1 MHFVTMKLLT
11 LILSALVGRVV
22 GLASTDTITWGGDNS
37 RTGYQ
42 TNHNMDPAIVGSP
55 QFDIVFKTA
64 LPGRYINAAEQI
76 FSQPLVYTP
85 SNDTK
90 QFVYLATTQNNIYK
104 LDAKTGVIIASRN
117 IGIPFLTA
125 DLDGCVDVNPTVGV
139 TATGVIDPDT
149 DTWYITSKTY
159 VDQNYGPKPQGRP
172 AGRYKIHAINVNDLS
187 EQPNFPVD
195 LEGTIARN
203 NPERMF
209 TGGIHHQRP
218 GLLHTGQFVYAGF
231 ASHCVQYNFTGW
243 IMGWDKTS
251 GKIVER
257 WASEGMGV
265 SNNIS
270 GAGIWQS
277 GGGLASDNA
286 GSMFFATGNGYASQ
300 LSTIPVNG
308 FTPPTAMEQ
317 AAVHMSINSDGTLS
331 VVDFFMP
338 FEKQELD
345 GADKDLGTSPL
356 ELLPSQF
363 SCGNIKRMGIVTGKS
378 GKTYWLNLDDLGG
391 YRNGPNSKDRVIKT
405 FQNENSV
412 YAGAGVYPL
421 EGGYIY
427 INVIQ
432 YPTHVFKF
440 SCLNGVPYFT
450 KVADS
455 PTNNAYILGVSHGTT
470 TSLNGQ
476 EGTGLLWVSDVQNTN
491 FKIYDAV
498 PQNGYLNVIRNF
510 TIVGITKFSRPVF
523 GDGMA
528 YIGTTVGYLY
538 GLGSTNKYPLNCTSS
553 VDFGTA
559 NFQNAT
565 SPQTINCTALFDLS
579 VTNISLGD
587 ATNYNITKTPSLP
600 LSMSAGDQ
608 LQFSAQFSPQGV
620 GRLGGMVNIMT
631 SGVSDASYSKSTK
644 VRLTGIGTSSNA
656 LLDVSPKSVVFTGLV
671 SGSQSTTQTILIGND
686 GSQNLTVTSVMYT
699 NTSSSGPFTTWTGTG
714 NLTVGQFTLSG
725 IPNSVSG
732 GGDSAIT
739 VLPNTATS
747 GNFTAWVKFVTTGG
761 NATVS
766 LSAAAGDPP
775 TALLEFQTPD
785 RSGWVKYDPNTPF
798 TFGNVTEN
806 TSKSLLFRISNK
818 ASAGGVK
825 LGLTVSKPPFG
836 VPGIVRSANQIDMAE
851 GTLIAPGQSQTA
863 TITCNVPKSQ
873 WNVPS
878 YNGTAQ
884 WTINTNDP
892 TWSFEKRAVQFFCN
906 AVAEQAAPLLPSGQG
921 QYQYVGCFKENN
933 PSRQLSSLLYAN
945 SSNTNEMCI
954 NTCGEEGLTFCGTQ
968 YRSECWAGNKIPTQ
982 KVDDANCNFDCA
994 GSLNQ
999 YCGGNGVDGSG
1010 AYISLFADTLQWDG
1024 SLSGGSTS
1032 GGSGSSGG
1040 SGGTNTPQGPFVN
1053 PGVDGYTS
1061 IGCYTE
1067 ATSGRALPNGRGIDS
1082 PTVAECVDACSSGNF
1097 VYAGVEYGGE
1107 CYCGNTFSDGSVPA
1121 PIADCGMLCNGNS
1134 SEYCGGPNRL
1144 NVYQVN
1150 SAYSAS
1156 LPTSSSTSSSSSST
1170 SSSTSSSSSTS
1181 LSTSTSTS
1189 TSTSST
1195 SSSISTSSTSS
1206 STSTTSTSTSSTTTS
1221 SSTKTSSTT
1230 TSSTSSS
1237 SSTSTSTSLSTSS
1250 SSSSLTGNVAGGAN
1264 AASTST
1270 STSTTKTST
1279 STTSSSLTSSSISS
1293 SSSTTSQSTT
1303 STTSSTSTTSTST
1316 TSSSTSSSSSSS
1328 SSTWT
1333 TFSTASSV
1341 SSRSTTS
1348 TTSSTTSVAV
1358 PSSAGASS
1366 IVSSSTSSSVT
1377 SRTTSAGTSLVVPL
1391 TQVAGLSSVSSSGS
1405 SLVAPSVNSQA
1416 TAPSAPSSAG
1426 SLVVAPSSS
1435 IGGVSIPSSAATS
1448 LSLPSVSSQIG
1459 GSSIASSAGA
1469 SSVASSLSSQVV
1481 VAPGIS
1487 SAFTLAG
1494 TSRTTSTTSSTATS
1508 TTSSTST
1515 TTSRTS
1521 TSTTSST
1528 TSSVNPVATGPS
1540 ISDKIGTWSFQ
1551 GCWAEPLFLIRA
1563 LSSKTTSSNDMDL
1576 DACAAFC
1583 TGYTY
1588 FGAEN
1593 GRDCY
1598 CGNFLNLGSYQALN
1612 QKDCSATCA
1621 GDKTQYCGGTQR
1633 LQLYKAG
1640 KPTTGNKNFQSYACA
1655 SEPLIGRLLTDL
1667 VLSDSRAMTVDTCLD
1682 KCGNY
1687 KYAGVENGR
1696 DCYCGN
1702 SVNWQG
1708 LIGQGKN
1715 VSMTDCNISC
1725 PGNNLAYCGGLL
1737 KMNLY
1742 INNSTANAF
1751 LSRHRRRHAKGLL

>member
-1 MHFVTMKLLT
+1 MKMLT
-11 LILSALVGRVV
+11 LILSALIGQVV

-251 GKIVER
+251 GKIVEH

-265 SNNIS
+265 SSNIS

-286 GSMFFATGNGYASQ
+286 GSMYFATGNGYASQ

-308 FTPPTAMEQ
+308 FSPPTAMEQ

-391 YRNGPNSKDRVIKT
+391 YRNGPNNKDRVIQT

-528 YIGTTVGYLY
+528 YIGTTVGYFY
-538 GLGSTNKYPLNCTSS
+538 GLGSTNKYPLNCTAS
-553 VDFGTA
+553 VDFGTS

-565 SPQTINCTALFDLS
+565 TPQTINCTALFDLS
-579 VTNISLGD
+579 VTNISLAD
-587 ATNYNITKTPSLP
+587 ATNYNITKTPNLP

-608 LQFSAQFSPQGV
+608 LQFSAQFSPQSV
-620 GRLGGMVNIMT
+620 GRLGGIVNIVT
-631 SGVSDASYSKSTK
+631 SSVSDTSYSKSTK
-644 VRLTGIGTSSNA
+644 VRLTGIGSSSNA

-671 SGSQSTTQTILIGND
+671 SGSQATTQSILIGND
-686 GSQNLTVTSVMYT
+686 GTQSLTVTAVLYT

-739 VLPNTATS
+739 VLANTAMS

-785 RSGWVKYDPNTPF
+785 GTGWVKYDPNTPF

-806 TSKSLLFRISNK
+806 TSKSLRFRISNT
-818 ASAGGVK
+818 ASVGGVK

-836 VPGIVRSANQIDMAE
+836 VPGIVRSANQIDLAE

-863 TITCNVPKSQ
+863 TLTCNVPKSQ

-892 TWSFEKRAVQFFCN
+892 TWSFEKRAVRFFCN

-933 PSRQLSSLLYAN
+933 PGRQLSNLLYAN

-954 NTCGEEGLTFCGTQ
+954 NTCGGEGMTFCGTQ
-968 YRSECWAGNKIPTQ
+968 YRSECWAGNKIPNQ

-999 YCGGNGVDGSG
+999 YCGGNGIDGSG
-1010 AYISLFADTLQWDG
+1010 VYISLFADTLQWDG
-1024 SLSGGSTS
+1024 SLSGGSS
-1032 GGSGSSGG
+1032 GGSSGG
-1040 SGGTNTPQGPFVN
+1040 GGSGGSSGSSTPQGPSVN

-1067 ATSGRALPNGRGIDS
+1067 ATSGRALPNGRGVDS

-1107 CYCGNTFSDGSVPA
+1107 CYCGNTFTGGSVPA
-1121 PIADCGMLCNGNS
+1121 PIAECGMLCNGNS

-1144 NVYQVN
+1144 NYIFVN
-1150 SAYSAS
+1150 FNVFEYLVNLDFNFDVQHFVEYFYTSVAAPSSAG
-1156 LPTSSSTSSSSSST
+1156 PSS
-1170 SSSTSSSSSTS
+1170 
-1181 LSTSTSTS
+1181 
-1189 TSTSST
+1189 
-1195 SSSISTSSTSS
+1195 
-1206 STSTTSTSTSSTTTS
+1206 
-1221 SSTKTSSTT
+1221 
-1230 TSSTSSS
+1230 
-1237 SSTSTSTSLSTSS
+1237 
-1250 SSSSLTGNVAGGAN
+1250 VV
-1264 AASTST
+1264 
-1270 STSTTKTST
+1270 
-1279 STTSSSLTSSSISS
+1279 
-1293 SSSTTSQSTT
+1293 SSSTTLSIT
-1303 STTSSTSTTSTST
+1303 SR
-1316 TSSSTSSSSSSS
+1316 TSSS
-1328 SSTWT
+1328 
-1333 TFSTASSV
+1333 
-1341 SSRSTTS
+1341 
-1348 TTSSTTSVAV
+1348 
-1358 PSSAGASS
+1358 
-1366 IVSSSTSSSVT
+1366 
-1377 SRTTSAGTSLVVPL
+1377 GTSLIAPV
-1391 TQVAGLSSVSSSGS
+1391 TQVAGLSSVASAGTSLAVPSLSSQAAAQSAPTSASSSVA
-1405 SLVAPSVNSQA
+1405 VAPSSIAGVSV
-1416 TAPSAPSSAG
+1416 PSSAG
-1426 SLVVAPSSS
+1426 ASLN
-1435 IGGVSIPSSAATS
+1435 
-1448 LSLPSVSSQIG
+1448 LPSTSTQIG
-1459 GSSIASSAGA
+1459 IASSAGTSLA
-1469 SSVASSLSSQVV
+1469 SQVAVPSVAS
-1481 VAPGIS
+1481 
-1487 SAFTLAG
+1487 TLAG
-1494 TSRTTSTTSSTATS
+1494 TSRTTSTTSSTS
-1508 TTSSTST
+1508 TSSTSST
-1515 TTSRTS
+1515 ASRATS

-1528 TSSVNPVATGPS
+1528 TSSAKPVATGPS
-1540 ISDKIGTWSFQ
+1540 ISDTIGTWSFQ

-1598 CGNFLNLGSYQALN
+1598 CGNFLNIGSYQALN
-1612 QKDCSATCA
+1612 QKDCSATCP

-1640 KPTTGNKNFQSYACA
+1640 KPATGLRNFQSYSCA
-1655 SEPLIGRLLTDL
+1655 SEPFIGRLLSDL
-1667 VLSDSRAMTVDTCLD
+1667 VLTDSRFMTVDTCLD

-1702 SVNWQG
+1702 TVNWQG
-1708 LIGQGKN
+1708 LIGQ
-1715 VSMTDCNISC
+1715 V
-1725 PGNNLAYCGGLL
+1725 LL
-1737 KMNLY
+1737 
-1742 INNSTANAF
+1742 IVVGWQ
-1751 LSRHRRRHAKGLL
+1751 R

>member
-1 MHFVTMKLLT
+1 MKLLT
-11 LILSALVGRVV
+11 LILSALVGQVV

-55 QFDIVFKTA
+55 QFDIVFKTS
-64 LPGRYINAAEQI
+64 LPGRYINAVEQI

-265 SNNIS
+265 SSNIS

-286 GSMFFATGNGYASQ
+286 GSMYFATGNGYASQ

-308 FTPPTAMEQ
+308 FSPPTAMEQ

-391 YRNGPNSKDRVIKT
+391 YRNGPNSKDRVIQT

-528 YIGTTVGYLY
+528 YIGTTVGYFY
-538 GLGSTNKYPLNCTSS
+538 GLGSANKYPLNCTAS
-553 VDFGTA
+553 VDFGTT

-565 SPQTINCTALFDLS
+565 TPQTINCTALFDLS
-579 VTNISLGD
+579 VTSIGLSD
-587 ATNYNITKTPSLP
+587 ATNYNITKTPNLP

-608 LQFSAQFSPQGV
+608 LQFSAQFSPQSV
-620 GRLGGMVNIMT
+620 GRLGGTVNIVT
-631 SGVSDASYSKSTK
+631 SGASDASYSKSTK
-644 VRLTGIGTSSNA
+644 VRLTGIGASSNA
-656 LLDVSPKSVVFTGLV
+656 LLDVSPKSVLFTGLV
-671 SGSQSTTQTILIGND
+671 SGSQATTQSILIGND
-686 GSQNLTVTSVMYT
+686 GTQNLTVTSVLYT
-699 NTSSSGPFTTWTGTG
+699 NNSSSGPFTTWTGTG

-732 GGDSAIT
+732 GSDNAIT
-739 VLPNTATS
+739 VLPNTAMS

-761 NATVS
+761 NATVT

-785 RSGWVKYDPNTPF
+785 GSGWVKYDPNTPF

-806 TSKSLLFRISNK
+806 TSKSLRFRISNT

-836 VPGIVRSANQIDMAE
+836 VPGIVRSANQIDLAE

-863 TITCNVPKSQ
+863 TLTCNVPKSQ

-892 TWSFEKRAVQFFCN
+892 TWSFEKRAIQFFCN

-933 PSRQLSSLLYAN
+933 PGRQLSSLLYAN
-945 SSNTNEMCI
+945 GSNTNEMCI
-954 NTCGEEGLTFCGTQ
+954 NTCGGEGTTFCGTQ
-968 YRSECWAGNKIPTQ
+968 YRSECWAGKKIPNQ

-999 YCGGNGVDGSG
+999 YCGGNGIDGSG
-1010 AYISLFADTLQWDG
+1010 VYISLFADALQWDG
-1024 SLSGGSTS
+1024 SLSGGSSSGSS
-1032 GGSGSSGG
+1032 GGSGSSG
-1040 SGGTNTPQGPFVN
+1040 SGGSSTPQGPSVN

-1067 ATSGRALPNGRGIDS
+1067 ATSGRALPNGRGVDS

-1107 CYCGNTFSDGSVPA
+1107 CYCANTFSDGSVPA
-1121 PIADCGMLCNGNS
+1121 PITDCGMLCNGL
-1134 SEYCGGPNRL
+1134 YP
-1144 NVYQVN
+1144 
-1150 SAYSAS
+1150 
-1156 LPTSSSTSSSSSST
+1156 
-1170 SSSTSSSSSTS
+1170 
-1181 LSTSTSTS
+1181 
-1189 TSTSST
+1189 
-1195 SSSISTSSTSS
+1195 
-1206 STSTTSTSTSSTTTS
+1206 
-1221 SSTKTSSTT
+1221 
-1230 TSSTSSS
+1230 
-1237 SSTSTSTSLSTSS
+1237 
-1250 SSSSLTGNVAGGAN
+1250 
-1264 AASTST
+1264 
-1270 STSTTKTST
+1270 
-1279 STTSSSLTSSSISS
+1279 
-1293 SSSTTSQSTT
+1293 
-1303 STTSSTSTTSTST
+1303 
-1316 TSSSTSSSSSSS
+1316 
-1328 SSTWT
+1328 
-1333 TFSTASSV
+1333 
-1341 SSRSTTS
+1341 
-1348 TTSSTTSVAV
+1348 
-1358 PSSAGASS
+1358 
-1366 IVSSSTSSSVT
+1366 
-1377 SRTTSAGTSLVVPL
+1377 
-1391 TQVAGLSSVSSSGS
+1391 
-1405 SLVAPSVNSQA
+1405 
-1416 TAPSAPSSAG
+1416 
-1426 SLVVAPSSS
+1426 
-1435 IGGVSIPSSAATS
+1435 
-1448 LSLPSVSSQIG
+1448 
-1459 GSSIASSAGA
+1459 
-1469 SSVASSLSSQVV
+1469 
-1481 VAPGIS
+1481 
-1487 SAFTLAG
+1487 
-1494 TSRTTSTTSSTATS
+1494 
-1508 TTSSTST
+1508 
-1515 TTSRTS
+1515 
-1521 TSTTSST
+1521 
-1528 TSSVNPVATGPS
+1528 
-1540 ISDKIGTWSFQ
+1540 SFQ
-1551 GCWAEPLFLIRA
+1551 W
-1563 LSSKTTSSNDMDL
+1563 
-1576 DACAAFC
+1576 
-1583 TGYTY
+1583 
-1588 FGAEN
+1588 
-1593 GRDCY
+1593 
-1598 CGNFLNLGSYQALN
+1598 
-1612 QKDCSATCA
+1612 
-1621 GDKTQYCGGTQR
+1621 
-1633 LQLYKAG
+1633 
-1640 KPTTGNKNFQSYACA
+1640 
-1655 SEPLIGRLLTDL
+1655 
-1667 VLSDSRAMTVDTCLD
+1667 
-1682 KCGNY
+1682 
-1687 KYAGVENGR
+1687 
-1696 DCYCGN
+1696 
-1702 SVNWQG
+1702 
-1708 LIGQGKN
+1708 
-1715 VSMTDCNISC
+1715 
-1725 PGNNLAYCGGLL
+1725 
-1737 KMNLY
+1737 
-1742 INNSTANAF
+1742 
-1751 LSRHRRRHAKGLL
+1751 

>member
-1 MHFVTMKLLT
+1 
-11 LILSALVGRVV
+11 
-22 GLASTDTITWGGDNS
+22 
-37 RTGYQ
+37 
-42 TNHNMDPAIVGSP
+42 NHNMDPAIVGSP

-195 LEGTIARN
+195 LEGTVARN

-251 GKIVER
+251 GKIVEH

-265 SNNIS
+265 SSNIS

-286 GSMFFATGNGYASQ
+286 GSMYFATGNGYASQ

-308 FTPPTAMEQ
+308 FSPPTAMEQ

-391 YRNGPNSKDRVIKT
+391 YRNGPNNKDRVIQT

-528 YIGTTVGYLY
+528 YIGTTVGYFY
-538 GLGSTNKYPLNCTSS
+538 GLGSTNKYPLNCTAS
-553 VDFGTA
+553 VDFGTS

-565 SPQTINCTALFDLS
+565 TPQTINCTALFDLS
-579 VTNISLGD
+579 VTNISLAD
-587 ATNYNITKTPSLP
+587 ATNYNITKTPNLP

-608 LQFSAQFSPQGV
+608 LQFSAQFSPQSV
-620 GRLGGMVNIMT
+620 GRLGGIVNIVT
-631 SGVSDASYSKSTK
+631 SSVSDTSYSKSTK
-644 VRLTGIGTSSNA
+644 VRLTGIGSSSNA

-671 SGSQSTTQTILIGND
+671 SGSQATTQSILIGND
-686 GSQNLTVTSVMYT
+686 GTQSLTVTAVLYT

-739 VLPNTATS
+739 VLANTAMS

-785 RSGWVKYDPNTPF
+785 GTGWVKYDPNTPF

-806 TSKSLLFRISNK
+806 TSKSLRFRISNT

-836 VPGIVRSANQIDMAE
+836 VPGIVRSANQIDLAE

-863 TITCNVPKSQ
+863 TLTCNIPKSQ
-873 WNVPS
+873 WNIPS

-892 TWSFEKRAVQFFCN
+892 TWSFEKRAVRFFCN

-933 PSRQLSSLLYAN
+933 PGRQLSNLLYAN

-954 NTCGEEGLTFCGTQ
+954 NTCGGEGMTFCGTQ
-968 YRSECWAGNKIPTQ
+968 YRSECWAGNKIPNQ

-999 YCGGNGVDGSG
+999 YCGGNGIDGSG
-1010 AYISLFADTLQWDG
+1010 VYISLFADTLQWDG
-1024 SLSGGSTS
+1024 SFGGS
-1032 GGSGSSGG
+1032 SGSS
-1040 SGGTNTPQGPFVN
+1040 TPQGPSVN

-1067 ATSGRALPNGRGIDS
+1067 ATSGRALPNGRGVDS

-1107 CYCGNTFSDGSVPA
+1107 CYCGNTFTDGSVPA
-1121 PIADCGMLCNGNS
+1121 PIAECGMLCNGNS

-1144 NVYQVN
+1144 NVYQLN

-1156 LPTSSSTSSSSSST
+1156 LPTSLSTSSSSSST
-1170 SSSTSSSSSTS
+1170 SSSTSTSSSIS
-1181 LSTSTSTS
+1181 STSTSTS
-1189 TSTSST
+1189 TFSTL
-1195 SSSISTSSTSS
+1195 S
-1206 STSTTSTSTSSTTTS
+1206 STST
-1221 SSTKTSSTT
+1221 
-1230 TSSTSSS
+1230 
-1237 SSTSTSTSLSTSS
+1237 
-1250 SSSSLTGNVAGGAN
+1250 
-1264 AASTST
+1264 
-1270 STSTTKTST
+1270 
-1279 STTSSSLTSSSISS
+1279 
-1293 SSSTTSQSTT
+1293 
-1303 STTSSTSTTSTST
+1303 
-1316 TSSSTSSSSSSS
+1316 
-1328 SSTWT
+1328 
-1333 TFSTASSV
+1333 
-1341 SSRSTTS
+1341 
-1348 TTSSTTSVAV
+1348 
-1358 PSSAGASS
+1358 
-1366 IVSSSTSSSVT
+1366 
-1377 SRTTSAGTSLVVPL
+1377 
-1391 TQVAGLSSVSSSGS
+1391 
-1405 SLVAPSVNSQA
+1405 
-1416 TAPSAPSSAG
+1416 
-1426 SLVVAPSSS
+1426 
-1435 IGGVSIPSSAATS
+1435 
-1448 LSLPSVSSQIG
+1448 
-1459 GSSIASSAGA
+1459 
-1469 SSVASSLSSQVV
+1469 
-1481 VAPGIS
+1481 
-1487 SAFTLAG
+1487 G
-1494 TSRTTSTTSSTATS
+1494 TSRTTSTTSSTS
-1508 TTSSTST
+1508 TSSTSST
-1515 TTSRTS
+1515 ASRATS

-1528 TSSVNPVATGPS
+1528 TSSAKPVATGPS
-1540 ISDKIGTWSFQ
+1540 ISDTIGTWSFQ

-1598 CGNFLNLGSYQALN
+1598 CGNFLNIGSYQALN
-1612 QKDCSATCA
+1612 QKDCSATCP

-1640 KPTTGNKNFQSYACA
+1640 KPATGLRNFQSYSCA
-1655 SEPLIGRLLTDL
+1655 SEPFIGRLLSDL
-1667 VLSDSRAMTVDTCLD
+1667 VLTDSRFMTVDTCLD

-1702 SVNWQG
+1702 TVNWQG

-1715 VSMTDCNISC
+1715 VTMTDCNINC
-1725 PGNNLAYCGGLL
+1725 PGNSLAYCGGLA

-1742 INNSTANAF
+1742 INNSTAMAF
-1751 LSRHRRRHAKGLL
+1751 LSRHRRRH

>member
-1 MHFVTMKLLT
+1 MKLLT
-11 LILSALVGRVV
+11 LILSALVGQVV

-104 LDAKTGVIIASRN
+104 LDAKTGIIIASRN

-159 VDQNYGPKPQGRP
+159 VNQTYGPTPQGRP

-243 IMGWDKTS
+243 IVGWDKTS

-277 GGGLASDNA
+277 GGGLASDDA

-331 VVDFFMP
+331 VVDLFMP

-363 SCGNIKRMGIVTGKS
+363 SCGDIKRMGIVTGKS

-391 YRNGPNSKDRVIKT
+391 YRNGPNSKDRVIQT

-528 YIGTTVGYLY
+528 YIGTTVGYFY
-538 GLGSTNKYPLNCTSS
+538 GLGSTNKYPLNCTASI
-553 VDFGTA
+553 DFGTT

-579 VTNISLGD
+579 VTNISLAD
-587 ATNYNITKTPSLP
+587 ATNYNITQTPNLP

-608 LQFSAQFSPQGV
+608 LQFSAQFSPQNV
-620 GRLGGMVNIMT
+620 GRLGGIVNIVT

-644 VRLTGIGTSSNA
+644 VRLTGVGTSSNA

-671 SGSQSTTQTILIGND
+671 SGSQATTQSILIGND
-686 GSQNLTVTSVMYT
+686 GTQNLTVTSVLYT

-714 NLTVGQFTLSG
+714 NLTVDQFTLSG
-725 IPNSVSG
+725 IPKAVSG
-732 GGDSAIT
+732 GNDSAIT
-739 VLPNTATS
+739 VLPNTIMS

-785 RSGWVKYDPNTPF
+785 GSGWVKYDPNTPF

-806 TSKSLLFRISNK
+806 TSKSLRFRISNT

-836 VPGIVRSANQIDMAE
+836 VPGIVRSANQVDLAE

-863 TITCNVPKSQ
+863 TLTCNVPKSQ

-906 AVAEQAAPLLPSGQG
+906 AVAEQAAPLLPNGQG

-933 PSRQLSSLLYAN
+933 PGRQLSNLLYAN

-968 YRSECWAGNKIPTQ
+968 YRSECWAGNKIPNQ

-999 YCGGNGVDGSG
+999 YCGGNGIDGSG
-1010 AYISLFADTLQWDG
+1010 SYISLFADTLQWDG
-1024 SLSGGSTS
+1024 SLSSGSSSSSGS
-1032 GGSGSSGG
+1032 GGSS
-1040 SGGTNTPQGPFVN
+1040 TPKGPFVN

-1067 ATSGRALPNGRGIDS
+1067 ATAGRALPNGRSVDS
-1082 PTVAECVDACSSGNF
+1082 PTVAECIDACSSENF

-1107 CYCGNTFSDGSVPA
+1107 CYCGNTFTDGSVPA
-1121 PIADCGMLCNGNS
+1121 PIADCGMLCNAQFS
-1134 SEYCGGPNRL
+1134 LQCYSVDYIFLEYQCLFFDINIFYHFLINLDFSFDVQRL
-1144 NVYQVN
+1144 YVQCFR
-1150 SAYSAS
+1150 
-1156 LPTSSSTSSSSSST
+1156 TSSVSST
-1170 SSSTSSSSSTS
+1170 SSSTSSTG
-1181 LSTSTSTS
+1181 
-1189 TSTSST
+1189 SST
-1195 SSSISTSSTSS
+1195 SSSSTASSSSTTSSTSASSTSS
-1206 STSTTSTSTSSTTTS
+1206 STASISTSQ
-1221 SSTKTSSTT
+1221 
-1230 TSSTSSS
+1230 STSNSM
-1237 SSTSTSTSLSTSS
+1237 TA
-1250 SSSSLTGNVAGGAN
+1250 NAAGGAN
-1264 AASTST
+1264 GYQFNQHFNFQWLKHCVSINNADDYFEYIQLQLGYFFDLDNLFYRLFSS
-1270 STSTTKTST
+1270 SSGGLSSVVSSGTTL
-1279 STTSSSLTSSSISS
+1279 SLTS
-1293 SSSTTSQSTT
+1293 
-1303 STTSSTSTTSTST
+1303 
-1316 TSSSTSSSSSSS
+1316 
-1328 SSTWT
+1328 
-1333 TFSTASSV
+1333 
-1341 SSRSTTS
+1341 R
-1348 TTSSTTSVAV
+1348 
-1358 PSSAGASS
+1358 PSSD
-1366 IVSSSTSSSVT
+1366 
-1377 SRTTSAGTSLVVPL
+1377 GTSLVAPL
-1391 TQVAGLSSVSSSGS
+1391 TQVAGLSSVPSAGT
-1405 SLVAPSVNSQA
+1405 SLTAPSLDSQL
-1416 TAPSAPSSAG
+1416 TVPSAPSSAG
-1426 SLVVAPSSS
+1426 SSSVAPLSS
-1435 IGGVSIPSSAATS
+1435 IGVAPALSSAGASLNVPSLSSQIGGTSIPSSVGSS
-1448 LSLPSVSSQIG
+1448 LSNPSVSSQ
-1459 GSSIASSAGA
+1459 
-1469 SSVASSLSSQVV
+1469 VAVAPVLSS
-1481 VAPGIS
+1481 G
-1487 SAFTLAG
+1487 SALAG
-1494 TSRTTSTTSSTATS
+1494 TSRATS

-1515 TTSRTS
+1515 SSASTTVSRAATTS
-1521 TSTTSST
+1521 TSSSSTSST
-1528 TSSVNPVATGPS
+1528 KPVVTGPS
-1540 ISDKIGTWSFQ
+1540 ISDTIGTWSFQ

-1576 DACAAFC
+1576 DACAVFC

-1593 GRDCY
+1593 GRECY
-1598 CGNFLNLGSYQALN
+1598 CGNFLNVGSYQALN

-1633 LQLYKAG
+1633 LQLFKAG
-1640 KPTTGNKNFQSYACA
+1640 KPATGNKNFQSYSCA
-1655 SEPLIGRLLTDL
+1655 SEPFIGRLLPDL
-1667 VLSDSRAMTVDTCLD
+1667 VLTDSRAMTVDTCLD
-1682 KCGNY
+1682 KCSKY

-1702 SVNWQG
+1702 MVNWQG
-1708 LIGQGKN
+1708 LIGQ
-1715 VSMTDCNISC
+1715 
-1725 PGNNLAYCGGLL
+1725 
-1737 KMNLY
+1737 
-1742 INNSTANAF
+1742 
-1751 LSRHRRRHAKGLL
+1751 

>member
-1 MHFVTMKLLT
+1 MKLLT
-11 LILSALVGRVV
+11 LLLSALTSQVA

-42 TNHNMDPAIVGSP
+42 INHNMDPAIVGSP

-85 SNDTK
+85 SNGTT
-90 QFVYLATTQNNIYK
+90 QYVYLATTQNNIYK
-104 LDAKTGVIIASRN
+104 LDAKTGVILASRN
-117 IGIPFLTA
+117 LGIPFLTA

-149 DTWYITSKTY
+149 DTWYLTSKTY
-159 VDQNYGPKPQGRP
+159 VDQNFGPKPQGRP
-172 AGRYKIHAINVNDLS
+172 AGRYKFHAINVNDLS
-187 EQPNFPVD
+187 ERSGFPVD

-243 IMGWDKTS
+243 IMGWDKTT
-251 GKIVER
+251 GAVVER
-257 WASEGMGV
+257 WASEGQGV
-265 SNNIS
+265 SSNIS

-277 GGGLASDNA
+277 GGGLASDDA

-356 ELLPSQF
+356 EILPSQF
-363 SCGNIKRMGIVTGKS
+363 SCGDVKRMGIVTGKS

-391 YRNGPNSKDRVIKT
+391 YRNGANSKDRVIQT

-440 SCLNGVPYFT
+440 SCLNGNPYFT

-491 FKIYDAV
+491 FKIYDAI

-528 YIGTTVGYLY
+528 YIGTTVGYFY
-538 GLGSTNKYPLNCTSS
+538 GLGSTNKSPLNCTAS
-553 VDFGTA
+553 VDFGTTDL
-559 NFQNAT
+559 QNAT
-565 SPQTINCTALFDLS
+565 VPQVVNCTALFDLS
-579 VTNISLGD
+579 VTNISLAD
-587 ATNYNITKTPSLP
+587 ATNYGITKTPSLP
-600 LSMSAGDQ
+600 LSMSKGDSV
-608 LQFSAQFSPQGV
+608 QFSAQFSPKSV
-620 GRLGGMVNIMT
+620 GRLGGTVNIVT
-631 SGVSDASYSKSTK
+631 SGVSDASYSKTTK
-644 VRLTGIGTSSNA
+644 VRFTGVGSSSGA

-671 SGSQSTTQTILIGND
+671 SGSTADKQTILIGND
-686 GSQNLTVTSVMYT
+686 GTKSLQVSSVLYT
-699 NTSSSGPFTTWTGTG
+699 NSSSSGPFTTWSGSG
-714 NLTVGQFTLSG
+714 SLTVGKFTLSG
-725 IPNSVSG
+725 IPSYVNG
-732 GGDSAIT
+732 GSDTAIT
-739 VLPNTATS
+739 VVPDTSAS

-766 LSAAAGDPP
+766 LSASAGDPP

-785 RSGWVKYDPNTPF
+785 GNSWVKYDPKTPF

-806 TSKSLLFRISNK
+806 TSKSLRFRISNT
-818 ASAGGVK
+818 AAPGGVK

-836 VPGIVRSANQIDMAE
+836 VPGIVRSANQVDLAE

-863 TITCNVPKSQ
+863 TLTCNVPKSQ

-892 TWSFEKRAVQFFCN
+892 TWSFEKRAIQFFCN
-906 AVAEQAAPLLPSGQG
+906 AVSEQAAPLLPNGQG

-933 PSRQLSSLLYAN
+933 PGRQLSNLLYAN

-954 NTCGEEGLTFCGTQ
+954 NTCGSEGLTFCGTQ
-968 YRSECWAGNKIPTQ
+968 YRSECWAGNKIPTK

-994 GSLNQ
+994 GSLAQ

-1024 SLSGGSTS
+1024 SLSDSSSSGSGGST
-1032 GGSGSSGG
+1032 
-1040 SGGTNTPQGPFVN
+1040 NTPKGPFVN

-1067 ATSGRALPNGRGIDS
+1067 ATAGRALPNGRGVSS
-1082 PTVAECVDACSSGNF
+1082 PTVQNCVDACKAESF

-1107 CYCGNTFSDGSVPA
+1107 
-1121 PIADCGMLCNGNS
+1121 
-1134 SEYCGGPNRL
+1134 
-1144 NVYQVN
+1144 VN
-1150 SAYSAS
+1150 SAYSAT
-1156 LPTSSSTSSSSSST
+1156 LSSSVSTSST

-1181 LSTSTSTS
+1181 TSTSTSISVFIPASVSTSSSTSTSSTSTTTSSSSTSSSSTTTSSSTSTSTSTLTS

-1195 SSSISTSSTSS
+1195 SSSVPTTSTSTSSSTSSSTSTSTSSVQTTSSSVSVNGNVAGGANTVSTSVSSSSASTSSLTSTSTSSSISTTSQSTTSTTSSSVATTTSTTTSSTSTTSSSSSSSWTTFSTVSSASTRSTTSITTFTTTSTTSSAVVQNPPLSNTASTIALPNPGSSVTVVSGTTVAVVTRPTSTSSLVVVPPSSVASSIVSAPGIPSSIVQSSVVAPSSASSVVIPALSTQTGVPVPGSTGTTRTTSTTSTASTSSSTSSTSS
-1206 STSTTSTSTSSTTTS
+1206 STSTTSR
-1221 SSTKTSSTT
+1221 
-1230 TSSTSSS
+1230 
-1237 SSTSTSTSLSTSS
+1237 
-1250 SSSSLTGNVAGGAN
+1250 
-1264 AASTST
+1264 AA
-1270 STSTTKTST
+1270 
-1279 STTSSSLTSSSISS
+1279 
-1293 SSSTTSQSTT
+1293 
-1303 STTSSTSTTSTST
+1303 
-1316 TSSSTSSSSSSS
+1316 
-1328 SSTWT
+1328 
-1333 TFSTASSV
+1333 
-1341 SSRSTTS
+1341 TTS
-1348 TTSSTTSVAV
+1348 TTSSTTS
-1358 PSSAGASS
+1358 SSK
-1366 IVSSSTSSSVT
+1366 T
-1377 SRTTSAGTSLVVPL
+1377 
-1391 TQVAGLSSVSSSGS
+1391 
-1405 SLVAPSVNSQA
+1405 
-1416 TAPSAPSSAG
+1416 
-1426 SLVVAPSSS
+1426 
-1435 IGGVSIPSSAATS
+1435 
-1448 LSLPSVSSQIG
+1448 
-1459 GSSIASSAGA
+1459 
-1469 SSVASSLSSQVV
+1469 
-1481 VAPGIS
+1481 
-1487 SAFTLAG
+1487 
-1494 TSRTTSTTSSTATS
+1494 TTSTKP
-1508 TTSSTST
+1508 TT
-1515 TTSRTS
+1515 
-1521 TSTTSST
+1521 
-1528 TSSVNPVATGPS
+1528 PS
-1540 ISDKIGTWSFQ
+1540 ISDTIGTWQFQ
-1551 GCWAEPLFLIRA
+1551 GCYAEPFLIRA
-1563 LSSKTTSSNDMDL
+1563 LTAKYTTADDMTL
-1576 DACAAFC
+1576 ESCAAFC

-1593 GRDCY
+1593 GRECS
-1598 CGNFLNLGSYQALN
+1598 CGNTLTFGTYQAFN
-1612 QKDCSATCA
+1612 QKDCSSTCA
-1621 GDKTQYCGGTQR
+1621 GDKSEFCGGSQR

-1640 KPTTGNKNFQSYACA
+1640 KAPRSFTSYSCV
-1655 SEPLIGRLLTDL
+1655 SEPFLGRLLPEL
-1667 VLSDSRAMTVDTCLD
+1667 VLTDFRSMTVDTCLD
-1682 KCGNY
+1682 KCSSY

-1702 SVNWQG
+1702 AINWQG
-1708 LIGQGKN
+1708 MFSTGKN
-1715 VSMTDCNISC
+1715 
-1725 PGNNLAYCGGLL
+1725 A
-1737 KMNLY
+1737 
-1742 INNSTANAF
+1742 
-1751 LSRHRRRHAKGLL
+1751 

>member
-1 MHFVTMKLLT
+1 MKLLT

-391 YRNGPNSKDRVIKT
+391 YRNGPNSKDRVIQT

-528 YIGTTVGYLY
+528 YIGTTVGYFY

-579 VTNISLGD
+579 VTNISLADG
-587 ATNYNITKTPSLP
+587 TNYNITKTPSLP

-620 GRLGGMVNIMT
+620 GRLGGMVNIIT

-686 GSQNLTVTSVMYT
+686 GTQNLTVTSVLYT

-739 VLPNTATS
+739 VLPNTAMS

-785 RSGWVKYDPNTPF
+785 GSGWVKYDPNTPF

-933 PSRQLSSLLYAN
+933 PGRQLSSLLYAN

-968 YRSECWAGNKIPTQ
+968 YRSECWAGNKIPNQ

-1032 GGSGSSGG
+1032 GGSGSSDG

-1067 ATSGRALPNGRGIDS
+1067 ATSGRALPNGRGVDS

-1134 SEYCGGPNRL
+1134 SDQFGLQCFAANFVVYVFLKQQYLLLDIIVVKYFFVHLDFHFEEYHFVIHFIFVVNLQL
-1144 NVYQVN
+1144 NLQLEFHLDFDLDFY
-1150 SAYSAS
+1150 
-1156 LPTSSSTSSSSSST
+1156 
-1170 SSSTSSSSSTS
+1170 
-1181 LSTSTSTS
+1181 
-1189 TSTSST
+1189 
-1195 SSSISTSSTSS
+1195 
-1206 STSTTSTSTSSTTTS
+1206 TSTTSTSTSSSAAS

-1230 TSSTSSS
+1230 TSSSSS
-1237 SSTSTSTSLSTSS
+1237 SSTTSTSTSSSTSS

-1264 AASTST
+1264 GLSTST

-1279 STTSSSLTSSSISS
+1279 STTSSSLISTSTSS
-1293 SSSTTSQSTT
+1293 SSSTISQPTT

-1316 TSSSTSSSSSSS
+1316 TSSSTSSSSLST

-1358 PSSAGASS
+1358 PSSASASS
-1366 IVSSSTSSSVT
+1366 IVSSSISSSVT
-1377 SRTTSAGTSLVVPL
+1377 SRTSSTSTSLVIPL
-1391 TQVAGLSSVSSSGS
+1391 TQVAGLSSVSSAGS
-1405 SLVAPSVNSQA
+1405 SLVAPSASSQA

-1426 SLVVAPSSS
+1426 SSAIAPSSS
-1435 IGGVSIPSSAATS
+1435 IGGVSVPSSAAAS
-1448 LSLPSVSSQIG
+1448 LSLPSVSSQNG
-1459 GSSIASSAGA
+1459 GSSIAFSAGV
-1469 SSVASSLSSQVV
+1469 SSVASSLSSQVA
-1481 VAPGIS
+1481 VAPGVS
-1487 SAFTLAG
+1487 SASTLAA
-1494 TSRTTSTTSSTATS
+1494 TSRATSTTSSTSTS

-1640 KPTTGNKNFQSYACA
+1640 KPATGTKNFQSYSCA

-1715 VSMTDCNISC
+1715 ISMTDCNISC
-1725 PGNNLAYCGGLL
+1725 PGNNLAYCG
-1737 KMNLY
+1737 Y
-1742 INNSTANAF
+1742 FF
-1751 LSRHRRRHAKGLL
+1751 L

>member
-1 MHFVTMKLLT
+1 MKLPT
-11 LILSALVGRVV
+11 LILSALVGQVV

-159 VDQNYGPKPQGRP
+159 VNQTYGPTPQGRP

-203 NPERMF
+203 NPDRMF

-286 GSMFFATGNGYASQ
+286 GSMYFATGNGYASQ

-308 FTPPTAMEQ
+308 FSPPTAMEQ

-391 YRNGPNSKDRVIKT
+391 YRNGPNNKDRVIQT

-528 YIGTTVGYLY
+528 YIGTTVGYFY
-538 GLGSTNKYPLNCTSS
+538 GLGSTNKYPLNCTAS
-553 VDFGTA
+553 VDFGTDSV
-559 NFQNAT
+559 QNAT
-565 SPQTINCTALFDLS
+565 TPQTINCTALFDLS
-579 VTNISLGD
+579 VTGISLAD

-608 LQFSAQFSPQGV
+608 LQFSAQFSPQSV
-620 GRLGGMVNIMT
+620 GRLGGIVNIVT

-644 VRLTGIGTSSNA
+644 IRLTGVGTSSNA

-671 SGSQSTTQTILIGND
+671 SGSQATTQSILIGND
-686 GSQNLTVTSVMYT
+686 GTQNLTVTSVLYT

-714 NLTVGQFTLSG
+714 NLTVGIFTLSG
-725 IPNSVSG
+725 IPNSVNG
-732 GGDSAIT
+732 GSDSAIT
-739 VLPNTATS
+739 VLPNTAMS

-766 LSAAAGDPP
+766 LSATAGDPP

-785 RSGWVKYDPNTPF
+785 GTGWAKYDSNTPF

-806 TSKSLLFRISNK
+806 TSKSLRFRISNT

-836 VPGIVRSANQIDMAE
+836 VPGIVRSANQIDLAE

-863 TITCNVPKSQ
+863 TLTCNVPKSQ

-933 PSRQLSSLLYAN
+933 PGRQLSNLLYAN

-968 YRSECWAGNKIPTQ
+968 YRSECWAGNKIPNQ

-999 YCGGNGVDGSG
+999 YCGGNGIDGSG
-1010 AYISLFADTLQWDG
+1010 AYISLFADTLQWHG
-1024 SLSGGSTS
+1024 SLSGGSS
-1032 GGSGSSGG
+1032 SSGDSSGNGGSS
-1040 SGGTNTPQGPFVN
+1040 TPQGPSVN

-1067 ATSGRALPNGRGIDS
+1067 ATSGRALPNGRGVDS

-1107 CYCGNTFSDGSVPA
+1107 CYCGNSFTDGSVPA
-1121 PIADCGMLCNGNS
+1121 PIADCSMLCNGNS

-1144 NVYQVN
+1144 NVYQLN
-1150 SAYSAS
+1150 AAYSAS

-1170 SSSTSSSSSTS
+1170 SSTSTWTLTSSTSTSSSSSASSTGSTSSSSLTSSSTS
-1181 LSTSTSTS
+1181 LSTSTSSSTSAFSSTTTSS

-1195 SSSISTSSTSS
+1195 SSSASMSSTSS
-1206 STSTTSTSTSSTTTS
+1206 SSSTTSSTTS
-1221 SSTKTSSTT
+1221 SITLNSGATTSSTT
-1230 TSSTSSS
+1230 TSSTSTSS
-1237 SSTSTSTSLSTSS
+1237 LTSTT
-1250 SSSSLTGNVAGGAN
+1250 SSLTGNVAGGGN
-1264 AASTST
+1264 GVSTST
-1270 STSTTKTST
+1270 SGSTTKTST
-1279 STTSSSLTSSSISS
+1279 STTSSSLTSTSTSGSS
-1293 SSSTTSQSTT
+1293 STT
-1303 STTSSTSTTSTST
+1303 STTSSTSTTTTST
-1316 TSSSTSSSSSSS
+1316 TTSSTSTSSSST

-1333 TFSTASSV
+1333 TFSTVSSV

-1348 TTSSTTSVAV
+1348 TTSSTTSVAT
-1358 PSSAGASS
+1358 PSSAGPSS
-1366 IVSSSTSSSVT
+1366 VVSSSTTSSVT
-1377 SRTTSAGTSLVVPL
+1377 SRTSSGSTSLIAPV
-1391 TQVAGLSSVSSSGS
+1391 TQVAGLSSVM
-1405 SLVAPSVNSQA
+1405 
-1416 TAPSAPSSAG
+1416 SAG
-1426 SLVVAPSSS
+1426 TSQVAAPSS
-1435 IGGVSIPSSAATS
+1435 IGGVSVPSSGGTS
-1448 LSLPSVSSQIG
+1448 LSVPSTSTQIG
-1459 GSSIASSAGA
+1459 GSSIASSVGTSLVAPSVA
-1469 SSVASSLSSQVV
+1469 SQVAVPSVASSAS
-1481 VAPGIS
+1481 
-1487 SAFTLAG
+1487 TLAG
-1494 TSRTTSTTSSTATS
+1494 TSRATS
-1508 TTSSTST
+1508 TTSSSSTSSTTST
-1515 TTSRTS
+1515 TSRATS

-1528 TSSVNPVATGPS
+1528 TSSAKPAATGPS
-1540 ISDKIGTWSFQ
+1540 ISDTIGTWSFQ

-1640 KPTTGNKNFQSYACA
+1640 KPTTGNKSFQSYSCA
-1655 SEPLIGRLLTDL
+1655 SEPLIGRLLSDL
-1667 VLSDSRAMTVDTCLD
+1667 VLTDSRSMTVDTCLD

-1687 KYAGVENGR
+1687 KYAGIENGR
-1696 DCYCGN
+1696 DCYCG
-1702 SVNWQG
+1702 QECYYDG
-1708 LIGQGKN
+1708 L
-1715 VSMTDCNISC
+1715 
-1725 PGNNLAYCGGLL
+1725 
-1737 KMNLY
+1737 
-1742 INNSTANAF
+1742 
-1751 LSRHRRRHAKGLL
+1751 